1 MSTYSV
7 IFRAS
12 VPDWILA
19 RAEAETEAR
28 ARSWLLSQSWYERR
42 QIPWVGSVT
51 LEPHHDQSLTTH
63 DVQLR
68 LDCPRTVR
76 PRCGTLSLEIHVA
89 LRHDEDPLDKAR
101 QVLDLPGAAVRHTR
115 RAAPSG
121 MLAQGSF
128 STVRGNTVI
137 GPVPEAWPIDRT
149 LTDYSHHLGSYGQG
163 GVGLS
168 GWQLNGGSWLVLP
181 LKSSD
186 GWIWLTHEDLTP
198 ALDYF
203 SLAARIDHRIVGV
216 HPDQLADFPPWEHL
230 YAGHHQIRDLPDFAA
245 ERASVARF
253 EASASGFVLEAENG
267 LTRWRFAMGDHLP
280 RPIWA
285 GSREPRDLYEGE
297 SVAEAFFLAHDC
309 YLNV

>member
-12 VPDWILA
+12 VPDWILE
-19 RAEAETEAR
+19 RAEAESEAP

-42 QIPWVGSVT
+42 QIPWDGGVT
-51 LEPHHDQSLTTH
+51 LAPHHEASLTTH
-63 DVQLR
+63 DVCLR
-68 LDCPRTVR
+68 LDCPRTAR
-76 PRCGTLSLEIHVA
+76 PRCGTLSLEINVT
-89 LRHDEDPLDKAR
+89 R
-101 QVLDLPGAAVRHTR
+101 QVLDLPGGAVCHHR
-115 RAAPSG
+115 RAGPSG

-128 STVRGNTVI
+128 STVRGNSVI
-137 GPVPEAWPIDRT
+137 GPVPDGWPIDRT
-149 LTDYSHHLGSYGQG
+149 LNGYSHHLGSYGQG

-186 GWIWLTHEDLTP
+186 SWIWLTHEALTP
-198 ALDYF
+198 ASDYF
-203 SLAARIDHRIVGV
+203 SLAAHIDHRIVGV
-216 HPDQLADFPPWEHL
+216 HPDQLADFPPWEHR
-230 YAGHHQIRDLPDFAA
+230 YAGHHQIRDLPDFSS
-245 ERASVARF
+245 ERARVAHF

-285 GSREPRDLYEGE
+285 GSREHRDLHEGE
-297 SVAEAFFLAHDC
+297 SVAEAFFLAHHC
-309 YLNV
+309 YLEV